1 MKAIRP
7 PMEIYSAISATFD
20 ILTGA
25 KQAYHC
31 RPEAWNHPHADR
43 AIRVLVD
50 EDLPFYHLAV
60 KQAEAL
66 YGVRSPSRPSGKF
79 LKLRSQVKSSGFEWV

>member
-1 MKAIRP
+1 MALAHRYK
-7 PMEIYSAISATFD
+7 
-20 ILTGA
+20 
-25 KQAYHC
+25 
-31 RPEAWNHPHADR
+31 RPEAWNHPHSDR

-66 YGVRSPSRPSGKF
+66 YGARSPRKDLAASCLS
-79 LKLRSQVKSSGFEWV
+79 FEVELNQEDLTSILYRYIDNIYIDI